1 MLPLRTAHNLLPGGG
16 GGEDAEGFFYFT
28 IRNLG
33 DLTLLESGKIQE
45 SSKNVVQESLE
56 GECKR
61 LPIKE
66 ALRDEKVTLNETL
79 VKICIFFA

>member
-1 MLPLRTAHNLLPGGG
+1 MPGGG
-16 GGEDAEGFFYFT
+16 GKGGKVGKVFFNFT

-56 GECKR
+56 G
-61 LPIKE
+61 
-66 ALRDEKVTLNETL
+66 DV
-79 VKICIFFA
+79 

>member
-1 MLPLRTAHNLLPGGG
+1 MPGGEG
-16 GGEDAEGFFYFT
+16 GGEGGEGFFNFT

-56 GECKR
+56 G
-61 LPIKE
+61 
-66 ALRDEKVTLNETL
+66 DV
-79 VKICIFFA
+79 

>member
-1 MLPLRTAHNLLPGGG
+1 MQPLRTAHNLLPGGE
-16 GGEDAEGFFYFT
+16 GGEVAEGFFNFT

-56 GECKR
+56 G
-61 LPIKE
+61 
-66 ALRDEKVTLNETL
+66 DV
-79 VKICIFFA
+79 

>member
-1 MLPLRTAHNLLPGGG
+1 MRKV
-16 GGEDAEGFFYFT
+16 FFYFT

-56 GECKR
+56 G
-61 LPIKE
+61 
-66 ALRDEKVTLNETL
+66 DV
-79 VKICIFFA
+79 